1 MKTIMASA
9 TKAKFQAPYIT
20 LGLSDSN

>member
-9 TKAKFQAPYIT
+9 TKAKSQAPIYNT
-20 LGLSDSN
+20 WFKWQ